1 MSILCDDSPITKC
14 LGTQIGDGCQG
25 DFPNKDFN
33 GLCARCQML
42 ESFKDDPLERAIRE
56 EYPQCLECGSAA
68 RNFRGE
74 ICGSCRRIA
83 KQAAGLEDQA
93 LVDAEHQ
100 RGLVFQA
107 RMNTHKQKK
116 LVPPSFKAITDGTP
130 SHPLTT
136 DSLNRLRQSKNGTLG
151 RMIHVNVLPV
161 MDGKASTWLP
171 TFSEMYHTDKP
182 VMDIIPDI
190 LGVMNETWESTTVWR
205 NDASGLLTSDVFP
218 LQKHR

>member
-1 MSILCDDSPITKC
+1 
-14 LGTQIGDGCQG
+14 
-25 DFPNKDFN
+25 
-33 GLCARCQML
+33 
-42 ESFKDDPLERAIRE
+42 
-56 EYPQCLECGSAA
+56 
-68 RNFRGE
+68 
-74 ICGSCRRIA
+74 
-83 KQAAGLEDQA
+83 LEDQA
-93 LVDAEHQ
+93 LVDAERQ

-151 RMIHVNVLPV
+151 RMIHVNVLPI

-182 VMDIIPDI
+182 VMGESRFFICRPRGLFFYRYYSRY
-190 LGVMNETWESTTVWR
+190 LGRYE
-205 NDASGLLTSDVFP
+205 
-218 LQKHR
+218 